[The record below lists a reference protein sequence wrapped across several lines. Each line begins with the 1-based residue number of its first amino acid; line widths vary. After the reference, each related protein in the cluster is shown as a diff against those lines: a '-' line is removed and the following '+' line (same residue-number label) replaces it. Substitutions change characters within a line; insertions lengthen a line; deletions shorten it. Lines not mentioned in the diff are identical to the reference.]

1 MGDEADAWQSR
12 DRCLL
17 ECTVPAFEQTHGAG
31 FRAMPS
37 YLAVHKKLI
46 SHRSQSQLLKLYR
59 PELAV
64 THPPSNPA
72 RTQNRTILKIS
83 LTPNTNTNWSE

>member
-17 ECTVPAFEQTHGAG
+17 ECTVPAFGQAHGAG

-37 YLAVHKKLI
+37 YLDLAVHKKLI
-46 SHRSQSQLLKLYR
+46 SHKASCSSTGQNFSCNTSTLQPSQNT
-59 PELAV
+59 E
-64 THPPSNPA
+64 
-72 RTQNRTILKIS
+72 QN
-83 LTPNTNTNWSE
+83 NFEN